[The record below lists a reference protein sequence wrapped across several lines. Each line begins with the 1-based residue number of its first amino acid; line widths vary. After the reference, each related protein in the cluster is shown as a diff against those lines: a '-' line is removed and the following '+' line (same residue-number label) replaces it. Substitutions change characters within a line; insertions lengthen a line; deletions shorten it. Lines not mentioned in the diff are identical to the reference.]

1 MREQFSDWVSELF
14 YTLKN
19 VENLKNFFTNLSA
32 VWLKI
37 AGFSR
42 FLLQESVVVCCLVE
56 LYEENYI
63 SM

>member
-1 MREQFSDWVSELF
+1 MKEQFSDLVSDLF

-19 VENLKNFFTNLSA
+19 VENLKEFFTDLFDT
-32 VWLKI
+32 WLKI